1 MRLEEVPVEH
11 AVGAVL
17 AHTLRVRKG
26 TSWKK
31 GRTLA
36 EADVRAL
43 AAEGV
48 PRVTVA
54 RLEAD
59 DLGEDVAARRV
70 ADAIAGANLEV
81 APAATGRANV
91 FAKKRGVLVVD
102 RAGVD
107 AVNAVDERITLATR
121 QPFAVAAAGEMVAT
135 VKIIPFAVPRPLV
148 ERASPPEPVLKVAP
162 FVPKRA
168 GLVLTELGEIPRE
181 ALDRAAESQ
190 RRRMAYL
197 DGEIAAE
204 QRVAHDAG
212 SVARAIASMPE
223 LDLIL
228 VLGASA
234 IIDREDVVPRGI
246 EMAGGTVDHL
256 GMPVDPGNLLL
267 LGHRG
272 AVPIVGVPGCARS
285 LKPSGFDWILERLA
299 ANIPVTPGD
308 ITRLGAGGLLHELPQ
323 RPSPRQEEGMREPA
337 RVAAV
342 VLAAGMSRRMGG
354 PNKLLADVAGRPMI
368 ARVVDALLGSR
379 ARPVLVVLGHQAEQV
394 RAALAGR
401 DVRFVV
407 NPAYGEGLGASLRA
421 GIEAL
426 EGADVDGSLV
436 VLGDMPWV
444 RPEHVERVLDAFDP
458 RGPLSIVVPVHDRK
472 RGHPVLWSA
481 RHFAEMRKLAGDVGA
496 RALLE
501 EHAGAVCSVPVDD
514 PAILRDVDS
523 PDMLGKGSDE

>member
-1 MRLEEVPVEH
+1 MRLEEVPVER

-26 TSWKK
+26 AFWKK

-48 PRVTVA
+48 PRVFVA

-59 DLGEDVAARRV
+59 DLGEDAAARRV
-70 ADAIAGANLEV
+70 ADAIAGENVEV
-81 APAATGRANV
+81 TPATTGRANV
-91 FAKKRGVLVVD
+91 FARKRGVLVVD
-102 RAGVD
+102 RGGVD

-121 QPFAVAAAGEMVAT
+121 APFAVVAAGEMVAT

-148 ERASPPEPVLKVAP
+148 DRASPPAPVVRVAP

-168 GLVLTELGEIPRE
+168 GLVLTELGEMPKE
-181 ALDRAAESQ
+181 ALDHAAESQ

-197 DGEIAAE
+197 EGAIAAE
-204 QRVAHDAG
+204 LRVAHDAEC
-212 SVARAIASMPE
+212 VARAIVSRGE

-228 VLGASA
+228 VLGAAAS
-234 IIDREDVVPRGI
+234 IDRADVVPRAI

-272 AVPIVGVPGCARS
+272 SVPIVGVPGCARS
-285 LKPSGFDWILERLA
+285 LKASGFDWILERLA

-308 ITRLGAGGLLHELPQ
+308 IMRLGAGGLLHELSQ
-323 RPSPRQEEGMREPA
+323 RPSPRQEEPMREPA

-354 PNKLLADVAGRPMI
+354 PNKLLADVDGTPMI
-368 ARVVDALLGSR
+368 ARVVDALLASR

-401 DVRFVV
+401 DVRFLV
-407 NPAYGEGLGASLRA
+407 NPAYEEGLGASLRT

-426 EGADVDGSLV
+426 DSTGVDGALV

-444 RPEHVERVLDAFDP
+444 RPEHVDRLIGAFDP

-481 RHFAEMRKLAGDVGA
+481 RHFAEMRKLGGDVGA

-501 EHAGAVCSVPVDD
+501 EHADAVCTISIDD

-523 PDMLGKGSDE
+523 PDMLGEGRD